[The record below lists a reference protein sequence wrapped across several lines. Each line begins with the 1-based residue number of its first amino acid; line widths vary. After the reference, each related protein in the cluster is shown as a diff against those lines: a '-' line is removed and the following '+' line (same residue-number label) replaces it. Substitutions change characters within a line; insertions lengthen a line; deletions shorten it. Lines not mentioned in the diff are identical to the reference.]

1 MVAEVLAGLH
11 CRPGGFYVD
20 GTVGLGGHAVA
31 ILEASAPDGRL
42 LGLDRDPAALE
53 ASAARLAPFASRWVL
68 RQACYSEIS
77 RVLAELQWG
86 PPAGI
91 LLDLGLSSAQ
101 LASSGRGF
109 SFLRDEPLDM
119 RFDPHSP
126 GPTAA
131 ELVNRASETEL
142 IRIFR
147 DYGEERYARRIARR
161 LVQLRQRQ
169 PIVTSGQLAEAVR
182 SAVPPQPARIH
193 PATRVFQA
201 LRLAV
206 NQELERLA
214 AFLPRALAVLAP
226 GGRLVII
233 SYHSLEDRLV
243 KQFLLTAERAGTMR
257 RITRKPLLP
266 QPEEVQQNPRAR
278 SAKLRIGEKLVEGGE
293 TGR

>member
-1 MVAEVLAGLH
+1 M
-11 CRPGGFYVD
+11 D
-20 GTVGLGGHAVA
+20 GTIGLGGHAVA

-42 LGLDRDPAALE
+42 LGLDRDPAALA

-77 RVLAELQWG
+77 QVLAELHWG
-86 PPAGI
+86 RPVGI

-109 SFLRDEPLDM
+109 SFRQDEPLDM

-131 ELVNRASETEL
+131 ELVNRASEAEL

-169 PIVTSGQLAEAVR
+169 PIMTSGQLAEAVR
-182 SAVPPQPARIH
+182 SAVPPRPARLH

-214 AFLPRALAVLAP
+214 AFLPRALEALLP

-233 SYHSLEDRLV
+233 SYHSLEDRVV
-243 KQFLLTAERAGTMR
+243 KQFLMTAEQAGLMR
-257 RITRKPLLP
+257 RITKKPLLP
-266 QPEEVQQNPRAR
+266 QPEEVRRNPRAR
-278 SAKLRIGEKLVEGGE
+278 SAKLRIGEKLAAGPVEGGE
-293 TGR
+293 IGR

>member
-1 MVAEVLAGLH
+1 M
-11 CRPGGFYVD
+11 D
-20 GTVGLGGHAVA
+20 GTIGLGGHAVA

-42 LGLDRDPAALE
+42 LGLDRDPAALA

-77 RVLAELQWG
+77 QVLAELDWG
-86 PPAGI
+86 RPVGI

-109 SFLRDEPLDM
+109 SFMQDEPLDM

-131 ELVNRASETEL
+131 ELVNRASEAEL

-169 PIVTSGQLAEAVR
+169 PIMTSGQLAEAVR
-182 SAVPPQPARIH
+182 SAVPPRPARLH

-214 AFLPRALAVLAP
+214 AFLPRALEALLP

-233 SYHSLEDRLV
+233 SYHSLEDRVV
-243 KQFLLTAERAGTMR
+243 KQFLMTAEQAGLMR
-257 RITRKPLLP
+257 RITKKPLLP
-266 QPEEVQQNPRAR
+266 QPEEVRRNPRAR
-278 SAKLRIGEKLVEGGE
+278 SAKLRIGEKLAAGPVEGGE
-293 TGR
+293 IGR